1 MLEPSN
7 NVLIEPSP
15 AGACGEQRRTATLR
29 QGESSS
35 VQQMSSQFLC
45 EFWANWHEPGLKKLG
60 VADSYDLVDQIDVPQ
75 SQFECFADAQ
85 SASI

>member
-1 MLEPSN
+1 M
-7 NVLIEPSP
+7 
-15 AGACGEQRRTATLR
+15 
-29 QGESSS
+29 
-35 VQQMSSQFLC
+35 QQMSSQFLC
-45 EFWANWHEPGLKKLG
+45 EFSANWHEPGLKKLG